1 MHWYWQDLGLV
12 CIFSKICPWLSDFRF
27 RSIFYN
33 KWTDFNQFL
42 YTFTDCYAFFFWKFA
57 AELWPLIDVDWDFF
71 MHTWSFNL
79 HHEKRW
85 GWAIVRFSD
94 NSIFKLTFLKK
105 KKKSSVKQFGFRS
118 VAKQSNVCIV
128 FICRRQKS
136 PLEGKVLS
144 WSTGNEGW
152 NKFDDIIFKSSLV
165 VHGITFV
172 CKFSTIMLLLCYV
185 TMLW

>member
-1 MHWYWQDLGLV
+1 MSLFCLFITELWPLINVRISFPLNSLRTNMHWYWQDLGLV
-12 CIFSKICPWLSDFRF
+12 CIFSKNCPWLSDFRF

-94 NSIFKLTFLKK
+94 NSIFKLTFFLKK
-105 KKKSSVKQFGFRS
+105 KNP
-118 VAKQSNVCIV
+118 ASN
-128 FICRRQKS
+128 
-136 PLEGKVLS
+136 
-144 WSTGNEGW
+144 
-152 NKFDDIIFKSSLV
+152 SLD
-165 VHGITFV
+165 
-172 CKFSTIMLLLCYV
+172 SDQ
-185 TMLW
+185 